1 MKKPRILVVEDDR
14 IIARSL
20 RLILEQLG
28 YEVTALAS
36 TGQAA
41 IREAEETKPDLILMD
56 IVLDGDM
63 DGIEAAR
70 VIRSHLIH
78 PDNLLDGPCGPCHA
92 RTIGCYPAF
101 RLPFK
106 THYEGRFA
114 PYCGAGSIDA
124 PRVNGRRMR
133 IVSLPG
139 EASSLTEDR
148 LMGDPAIGGA
158 PST

>member
-1 MKKPRILVVEDDR
+1 MKKARILVVEDDR

-56 IVLDGDM
+56 IVLDGEM

-70 VIRSHLIH
+70 VIRSHRSVPVIYLTAH
-78 PDNLLDGPCGPCHA
+78 ADHATRERADATQPFGYLLKPIMKDDL
-92 RTIGCYPAF
+92 R
-101 RLPFK
+101 
-106 THYEGRFA
+106 
-114 PYCGAGSIDA
+114 
-124 PRVNGRRMR
+124 R
-133 IVSLPG
+133 IVEQAVSIPQ
-139 EASSLTEDR
+139 E
-148 LMGDPAIGGA
+148 
-158 PST
+158 

>member
-20 RLILEQLG
+20 RMILEQFG

-56 IVLDGDM
+56 IVLDGEM

-70 VIRSHLIH
+70 VIRSHLSI
-78 PDNLLDGPCGPCHA
+78 PMIYLTAHA
-92 RTIGCYPAF
+92 DHSMRERAAETRPFGCLSKPIM
-101 RLPFK
+101 K
-106 THYEGRFA
+106 TDLRHMIEKALSTGGR
-114 PYCGAGSIDA
+114 
-124 PRVNGRRMR
+124 PR
-133 IVSLPG
+133 
-139 EASSLTEDR
+139 
-148 LMGDPAIGGA
+148 
-158 PST
+158 

>member
-1 MKKPRILVVEDDR
+1 MNKPRILVVEDDR

-70 VIRSHLIH
+70 VIRSHLSIPIIYLTAH
-78 PDNLLDGPCGPCHA
+78 ADHATRERTDATQPFGYLLKPIMKDDL
-92 RTIGCYPAF
+92 R
-101 RLPFK
+101 
-106 THYEGRFA
+106 
-114 PYCGAGSIDA
+114 
-124 PRVNGRRMR
+124 R
-133 IVSLPG
+133 IVEQAVSMPQK
-139 EASSLTEDR
+139 
-148 LMGDPAIGGA
+148 
-158 PST
+158 

>member
-1 MKKPRILVVEDDR
+1 MNKPRILVVEDDR

-56 IVLDGDM
+56 IVLDGEM

-70 VIRSHLIH
+70 VIRSHL
-78 PDNLLDGPCGPCHA
+78 
-92 RTIGCYPAF
+92 
-101 RLPFK
+101 
-106 THYEGRFA
+106 
-114 PYCGAGSIDA
+114 SI
-124 PRVNGRRMR
+124 P
-133 IVSLPG
+133 I
-139 EASSLTEDR
+139 
-148 LMGDPAIGGA
+148 IY
-158 PST
+158 